1 MNYGNS
7 SKNTI
12 CEQPFGCG
20 YIAGVTGVIL
30 AGGASRRMGKN
41 KSFLKIGE
49 RLLIERVYA
58 IMAVLFRDI
67 IMVTN
72 TPELYE
78 FISCRTVADI
88 YPGAGPIA
96 GLHAGLRASGTDRI
110 FAAACDMPFLNAA
123 LIRFLCQ
130 NSEEYDAIVPLSC
143 SGFCEP
149 LHALYAKSALN
160 AMQQAIE
167 LGDKSIMNLL
177 DRLKT
182 KQIANDT
189 FQSIHG
195 AEESFRNL
203 NTPEEFSEV
212 TKLTRGVQPECGS
225 AAFKPCPK

>member
-1 MNYGNS
+1 MNYVDT
-7 SKNTI
+7 SKNNI

-20 YIAGVTGVIL
+20 HIAGVTGVIL
-30 AGGASRRMGKN
+30 AGGASRRMGMN

-49 RLLIERVYA
+49 RLFIERVYS
-58 IMAVLFRDI
+58 IMAMLFRDI

-88 YPGAGPIA
+88 YSGAGPIA
-96 GLHAGLRASGTDRI
+96 GLHAGLRASCTDRI

-123 LIRFLCQ
+123 LIRLICQ
-130 NSEEYDAIVPLSC
+130 NFEGYDAVVPLNC
-143 SGFCEP
+143 SGFREP

-160 AMQQAIE
+160 AMQQVIE

-189 FQSIHG
+189 FHSIHG
-195 AEESFRNL
+195 ADESFRNL

-212 TKLTRGVQPECGS
+212 TKLMRGVQPECDS
-225 AAFKPCPK
+225 APFKPCPE